1 MRSKTAEILL
11 IEREEGIGVVD
22 GVSFLALIYIT
33 ICIALICITI
43 AQRRSQNNKLRS
55 SASSCEFPLCLLIV
69 AEATR

>member
-33 ICIALICITI
+33 ICIALICII
-43 AQRRSQNNKLRS
+43 YVYICSEKKS
-55 SASSCEFPLCLLIV
+55 E
-69 AEATR
+69 

>member
-1 MRSKTAEILL
+1 MRNKTAEILL

-33 ICIALICITI
+33 ICIALICIII

-55 SASSCEFPLCLLIV
+55 SASGCEFPLCLLIV
-69 AEATR
+69 AEARR